1 MTISLYSFL
10 PTSCKNNVQCNKC
23 TYIELNSAV
32 TSKIVIHTHVVRTHI
47 HTYVSMAYVTGM
59 TVLFQGIT
67 YIYICSFQL
76 NAVNLQVNCTIKD
89 NISCCPIYLN
99 HISGLHHLVTHLEQ
113 TEHMIHCSGV
123 CCHSM
128 CSVRGGGTHIA
139 THIRFTCNTSINKST
154 LNWTLG
160 TFLPCFPFR
169 LSNSFHS
176 RGIRMSVFETWQKA
190 LKQQTCCMLC

>member
-1 MTISLYSFL
+1 MAWSNVLLRWEWHSTPPPLLGRRDL
-10 PTSCKNNVQCNKC
+10 PTQNCKTQTQKRS
-23 TYIELNSAV
+23 T
-32 TSKIVIHTHVVRTHI
+32 VVC
-47 HTYVSMAYVTGM
+47 VTGV
-59 TVLFQGIT
+59 TALFQGIM
-67 YIYICSFQL
+67 YIYILCSFQL

-89 NISCCPIYLN
+89 NISCCPVYLN
-99 HISGLHHLVTHLEQ
+99 HISGLHHLVTHFEQ

-160 TFLPCFPFR
+160 TVLPSFPFR

-176 RGIRMSVFETWQKA
+176 RGIRMSVFET
-190 LKQQTCCMLC
+190 